1 MSAVHST
8 LSLDCPLPLPAPQQP
23 AQGTGRQ
30 QYGKQ
35 LRGNI
40 LQPVHSEVGCVVTP
54 LTAALLRVRAPS
66 SCREQ
71 RRWCYSRSSLHYICS
86 GACKAAHNQPGLL
99 CRNLC
104 LVSEA
109 AAVAAAASLAAV
121 LVAQGHVAGACQGVW
136 VAHIRL

>member
-1 MSAVHST
+1 M
-8 LSLDCPLPLPAPQQP
+8 
-23 AQGTGRQ
+23 
-30 QYGKQ
+30 
-35 LRGNI
+35 
-40 LQPVHSEVGCVVTP
+40 VTP
-54 LTAALLRVRAPS
+54 LTAALLRERDPS

-71 RRWCYSRSSLHYICS
+71 RRWCCSCSSPHYVRS

-99 CRNLC
+99 YQNLC

-121 LVAQGHVAGACQGVW
+121 LVARGHVGGACQGVW